1 MYRRALAAVPA
12 LLVPAVILSVAKDA
26 AAQGTTSIGPY
37 AAYPLGAAPS
47 GGPTGLV
54 VGLQG
59 TMSSGAVGVRLGGG
73 TSLERESG
81 VDASSMHAA
90 GWTADGDLLVMPQA
104 LGGRRA
110 AGTPMVYGLAGIGA
124 SNGGDGAS
132 ATTWSYGAGLLV
144 PLGTLEL
151 SAESR
156 TRTPLSSGSGSTR
169 WSEMRVGVALRFGGA
184 GRPRTG
190 GREVAMP
197 APTGGRGSGGGTV
210 GSASAARV
218 LSSAE
223 RYLGVPYKWGG
234 TSPTT
239 GFDCSGYVQY
249 VYAGNGVELPRTS
262 RQQAQVGLAL
272 PASWERVAAGDLVMF
287 AEPGEPISHVAIYA
301 GGRRI
306 IHASSS
312 GGGVRYD
319 DLDTRRG
326 QWYLQRMVAA
336 RRVTSDGQSLVRALL
351 GRVGTAA
358 DAVLDPPDRA
368 PRP

>member
-1 MYRRALAAVPA
+1 MHRRALAAVPA
-12 LLVPAVILSVAKDA
+12 LLVPAVAT
-26 AAQGTTSIGPY
+26 AQGSASVGPY
-37 AAYPLGAAPS
+37 AAYPLGTAPS
-47 GGPTGLV
+47 AGPTGLV

-73 TSLERESG
+73 TSLERESS
-81 VDASSMHAA
+81 VDASSSMHAA
-90 GWTADGDLLVMPQA
+90 GWTADGDLLVLPQA

-110 AGTPMVYGLAGIGA
+110 AGTPMLYGLAGIGM
-124 SNGGDGAS
+124 STGGDGSS

-156 TRTPLSSGSGSTR
+156 TRTPLSSSGGSTR
-169 WSEMRVGVALRFGGA
+169 WSEMRVGLALRFGAA
-184 GRPRTG
+184 GRARTG
-190 GREVAMP
+190 GRVISMP
-197 APTGGRGSGGGTV
+197 APSGGRGGGTV
-210 GSASAARV
+210 ASASAARV

-249 VYAGNGVELPRTS
+249 VYARNGVELPRTS

-272 PASWERVAAGDLVMF
+272 PASWDAVAPGDLVMF
-287 AEPGEPISHVAIYA
+287 AEPGEAISHVAIYA

-326 QWYLQRMVAA
+326 QWYVQRMVAA
-336 RRVTSDGQSLVRALL
+336 RRVTSDGRSLVRALL

-368 PRP
+368 PKPL

>member
-1 MYRRALAAVPA
+1 MHRRALAAVPA
-12 LLVPAVILSVAKDA
+12 LLLPAVVT
-26 AAQGTTSIGPY
+26 AQGTTSIGPY

-47 GGPTGLV
+47 AGPTGLV

-73 TSLERESG
+73 TSLQRESS
-81 VDASSMHAA
+81 VDASSSSMHAA
-90 GWTADGDLLVMPQA
+90 GWTADGDLLVLPQA
-104 LGGRRA
+104 LGARRA
-110 AGTPMVYGLAGIGA
+110 AGTPMIYGLAGIGM
-124 SNGGDGAS
+124 SNGGDGSS

-156 TRTPLSSGSGSTR
+156 TRTPLSSSSASGR
-169 WSEMRVGVALRFGGA
+169 WSEMRVGVALRFGAAERTGRA
-184 GRPRTG
+184 GRTG
-190 GREVAMP
+190 GRVISMP
-197 APTGGRGSGGGTV
+197 APSGGRGSGAGTA

-249 VYAGNGVELPRTS
+249 VYARNGVELPRTS

-272 PASWERVAAGDLVMF
+272 PASWNAVAPGDLVMF
-287 AEPGEPISHVAIYA
+287 AEPGEAISHVAIYA

-326 QWYLQRMVAA
+326 QWYVQRMVAA

-368 PRP
+368 PKPF